1 MWRLK
6 RGKRPELLKRGFEIN
21 TWNEYVKIV
30 NNKKLTIRKKNIRA
44 DSFYEDDILGR
55 RFEDCE
61 LTKEDLID
69 FGIIDLVEEF

>member
-6 RGKRPELLKRGFEIN
+6 KGKRPELLKRGFEVN
-21 TWNEYVKIV
+21 TWNECVKIV
-30 NNKKLTIRKKNIRA
+30 NNKKLTIRKRRINIW
-44 DSFYEDDILGR
+44 SFWEDDIWGR

-61 LTKEDLID
+61 LTKEDLIS

>member
-21 TWNEYVKIV
+21 TYNECEKIV
-30 NNKKLTIRKKNIRA
+30 GNKKLKIRKKNINIC
-44 DSFYEDDILGR
+44 SFYEDDYWGR

-61 LTKEDLID
+61 LLKEDLIN
-69 FGIIDLVEEF
+69 FEILDLVEEI